1 MDVQGYTKT
10 FTMDQGTILGND
22 QEFQALYNAP
32 LTDGKRQGICCGLSM
47 IWAARRMMYHDETP
61 EQRKQALVGHG
72 GFRFGGRSQDI
83 MMAKGDAD
91 GGVEDLY
98 RGWFGDSL
106 ATYVLR
112 IVGGSVIDNPQ
123 PISLSV
129 LADGAQGSGTYC
141 LYNMGLDTAGGGA
154 AHMVASYT
162 SHGTFGLGFNRH
174 FYFFDPNMGE
184 YRIGMDEVQAFLRG
198 VLNAYENTFL
208 GVNYFDQ
215 FRVERG

>member
-1 MDVQGYTKT
+1 MQVEGYSKT
-10 FTMDQGTILGND
+10 FSMDQGAILGND
-22 QEFQALYNAP
+22 QMFQALYGAP

-47 IWAARRMMYHDETP
+47 IWAARRMMFHDEGP
-61 EQRKQALVGHG
+61 EERRQALVSHG

-83 MMAKGDAD
+83 MMAKGDVA

-123 PISLSV
+123 PLSV
-129 LADGAQGSGTYC
+129 AVLENGAKAPGTYC
-141 LYNMGLDTAGGGA
+141 LYNMGLNTAGGGA
-154 AHMVASYT
+154 SHMVASYA
-162 SHGTFGLGFNRH
+162 SHGTLGFFRH

-184 YRIGMDEVQAFLRG
+184 YRISVDDIQPFLQA
-198 VLNAYENTFL
+198 VVKAYRNTFL

-215 FRVERG
+215 FQVERG